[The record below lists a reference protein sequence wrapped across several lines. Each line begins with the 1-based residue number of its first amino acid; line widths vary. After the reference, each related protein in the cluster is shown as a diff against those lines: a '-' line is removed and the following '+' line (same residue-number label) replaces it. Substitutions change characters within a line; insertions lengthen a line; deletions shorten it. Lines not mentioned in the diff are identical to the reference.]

1 MDTFRVWVRPS
12 DYEFLVCVDGMENA
26 HWLIDQLG
34 RSFVFRS
41 AQPIYQEQSSTLC
54 SFQVPCNAQL
64 PFSKFKKMLAAMPQ
78 VTLLSVA
85 ALGLS
90 VA

>member
-1 MDTFRVWVRPS
+1 
-12 DYEFLVCVDGMENA
+12 MENA

-54 SFQVPCNAQL
+54 SFQVPRHAQL
-64 PFSKFKKMLAAMPQ
+64 PFSKFKKLLAAIPQ
-78 VTLLSVA
+78 VTLLCLAV
-85 ALGLS
+85 LS
-90 VA
+90 

>member
-1 MDTFRVWVRPS
+1 MDNFRVWIRPS
-12 DYEFLVCVDGMENA
+12 DYEFIVCVEGLENA

-54 SFQVPCNAQL
+54 SFQVPRHAQL
-64 PFSKFKKMLAAMPQ
+64 PFSLFQKLLAAIPQ
-78 VTLLSVA
+78 VRLQRLA
-85 ALGLS
+85 AA
-90 VA
+90 V

>member
-1 MDTFRVWVRPS
+1 MDNFRVWIRPS
-12 DYEFLVCVDGMENA
+12 DYEFIVCVEGLENA

-54 SFQVPCNAQL
+54 SFQVPCHPQL
-64 PFSKFKKMLAAMPQ
+64 SFLAFKKLLVAMPQ
-78 VTLLSVA
+78 VTLIS
-85 ALGLS
+85 
-90 VA
+90 